1 MVVDDPAEAAR
12 LVAQGR
18 SVVLLVAGEMTPVA
32 GMRTGPGRL
41 ALFVASPADPASW
54 QAARAMASELFGP
67 AGS

>member
-18 SVVLLVAGEMTPVA
+18 SVVLLVAAEMTPVA
-32 GMRTGPGRL
+32 GMRSGPGRL

-54 QAARAMASELFGP
+54 QVARAMASELFGLT
-67 AGS
+67 GS